1 GHGQHGPGLGPP
13 GHHGLTRRKQDAE
26 LDWRHHFSPK
36 IAREYST
43 GPVLGHHRC
52 REATRSCMA
61 GTSPRGSAARGQGNR
76 AISGAPNA
84 APAAGDLAW
93 KLPAQDTTMATERSM
108 IDDVQLAQHIIEF
121 DPSNPETYAPWTELS
136 PATLATTIPRC
147 SRFHG
152 PRRRRRARVLFQ

>member
-1 GHGQHGPGLGPP
+1 VTRPRGDRIPDPDRIEAGGLGALGHGQHGPGLGPP

-43 GPVLGHHRC
+43 APAPVS
-52 REATRSCMA
+52 ASSVPRSHDVVH
-61 GTSPRGSAARGQGNR
+61 GWHLPRASAERGQGNR

-84 APAAGDLAW
+84 APEAGGLAW
-93 KLPAQDTTMATERSM
+93 KLPAQDTTMATERSI

-121 DPSNPETYAPWTELS
+121 DPSNPETYAPWT
-136 PATLATTIPRC
+136 
-147 SRFHG
+147 
-152 PRRRRRARVLFQ
+152 